1 MIIYFYL
8 FFLRFVLFNF
18 FLSSLFFRSL
28 SGRKEVTP
36 EERGE
41 KLMQDGLFD
50 TAKKVVP
57 GCEKKVSWL
66 KWFRGEVEKAR
77 KTIRATHLHPHVRM
91 YFYLSSLIG
100 TFLRLLNSSAEM
112 AIMAV
117 YRCMCVRYTRVP
129 TL

>member
-1 MIIYFYL
+1 MREEGKL
-8 FFLRFVLFNF
+8 A
-18 FLSSLFFRSL
+18 
-28 SGRKEVTP
+28 EVVQRGGGEG
-36 EERGE
+36 EE
-41 KLMQDGLFD
+41 
-50 TAKKVVP
+50 
-57 GCEKKVSWL
+57 
-66 KWFRGEVEKAR
+66 
-77 KTIRATHLHPHVRM
+77 TIRATHLHPHVRM